1 VKHYLLVYDRRRG
14 ALLEEKEFT
23 DRHSAMK
30 ARFQAERKG
39 LPPDVEVVVLGAD
52 SPDALRRTHARYFQ
66 TLSELARSE
75 SLR

>member
-1 VKHYLLVYDRRRG
+1 VKHYLLVFDRRRG

-23 DRHSAMK
+23 DRPSALK

-39 LPPDVEVVVLGAD
+39 HSSDVEIVVLGAD

-66 TLSELARSE
+66 TMRELARSE